1 MALRGLLGR
10 QSIKKNTNQRKI
22 MTTEIIIER
31 VKLQKIRLD
40 GGTQPRKEIDE
51 PLVQHYTEVLL
62 EGKDKFPPIELW
74 FDGKSYWPS
83 DGFHRFHS
91 HKRAGFLDIEAII
104 NQGTKRDAF
113 RACLKA
119 NSKHGKPRTPEERRY
134 VVQMAL
140 EDIEYG
146 EASDSIIAELC
157 DVSIQTVGRVSKLLG
172 LEKTSRVGKDGR
184 RISTVNIGRPAA
196 PPPPP
201 PEPEYTEDDKLH
213 EMAIEHTALS
223 EENTKLKD
231 MLAIKTLPVS
241 EKARTEVQETI
252 EQLRAE
258 VKDLEFKL
266 RTMTQSRNEF
276 QNKNAE
282 MIKQLTYWKKRVERA
297 EKSLES
303 K

>member
-1 MALRGLLGR
+1 
-10 QSIKKNTNQRKI
+10 
-22 MTTEIIIER
+22 MTTDIPYIER
-31 VKLQKIRLD
+31 IKLQKIRLD

-51 PLVQHYTEVLL
+51 PLVQHYTEILL
-62 EGKDKFPPIELW
+62 EGKDKFPPIDLW

-83 DGFHRFHS
+83 DGFHRFHA
-91 HKRAGFLDIEAII
+91 HKRAGFLDIEASI

-146 EASDSIIAELC
+146 NSTDAFIAELC
-157 DVSIQTVGRVSKLLG
+157 DVSISTVGRVKKMLG
-172 LEKTSRVGKDGR
+172 LEKTSVVDKNGR
-184 RISTVNIGRPAA
+184 KMNTTNIGRPPA

-241 EKARTEVQETI
+241 EEARTEVQETI

-282 MIKQLTYWKKRVERA
+282 MIKQLTYWKKRAERS
-297 EKSLES
+297 EKALES

>member
-1 MALRGLLGR
+1 
-10 QSIKKNTNQRKI
+10 
-22 MTTEIIIER
+22 MTER
-31 VKLQKIRLD
+31 IKLQKIRLD

-62 EGKDKFPPIELW
+62 EGKDQFPPIDLW

-83 DGFHRFHS
+83 DGFHRFHA
-91 HKRAGFLDIEAII
+91 HKRAGFLDIEAVV

-113 RACLKA
+113 LACLRA
-119 NSKHGKPRTPEERRY
+119 NGKHGKPRTPEERRY

-140 EDIEYG
+140 EDIELG
-146 EASDSIIAELC
+146 EKTDVEIALIC
-157 DVSIQTVGRVSKLLG
+157 DVSSMTVGRVRKAMG
-172 LEKTSRVGKDGR
+172 LEAASRVDKNGQR
-184 RISTVNIGRPAA
+184 VNISGRGPKPA
-196 PPPPP
+196 PE
-201 PEPEYTEDDKLH
+201 PEPEYTEDDKMH
-213 EMAIEHTALS
+213 ELAIEHTALS
-223 EENTKLKD
+223 EENTKLRD

-258 VKDLEFKL
+258 VKDLDFKL

-276 QNKNAE
+276 QSKNAE
-282 MIKQLTYWKKRVERA
+282 MIKQMTYWKKRAERA
-297 EKSLES
+297 EKALES

>member
-1 MALRGLLGR
+1 
-10 QSIKKNTNQRKI
+10 
-22 MTTEIIIER
+22 MTER
-31 VKLQKIRLD
+31 IKLQKIRLD

-62 EGKDKFPPIELW
+62 EGKDQFPPIDLW

-83 DGFHRFHS
+83 DGFHRFHA
-91 HKRAGFLDIEAII
+91 HKRAGFLDIEATV

-113 RACLKA
+113 LACLKA
-119 NSKHGKPRTPEERRY
+119 NGKHGKPRTPEERRY

-140 EDIEYG
+140 EDIELG
-146 EASDSIIAELC
+146 EKTDVEIAAIC
-157 DVSIQTVGRVSKLLG
+157 DVSSMTVGRVRKAMG
-172 LEKTSRVGKDGR
+172 LEKSNRVNQDGK
-184 RISTVNIGRPAA
+184 SVNIAGRGPKPA
-196 PPPPP
+196 PE
-201 PEPEYTEDDKLH
+201 PEPEYTEDDKMH
-213 EMAIEHTALS
+213 ELAIEHTALS

-231 MLAIKTLPVS
+231 MLAIRTLPVS

-252 EQLRAE
+252 ESLRAE

-276 QNKNAE
+276 QSKNAE
-282 MIKQLTYWKKRVERA
+282 MIKQLNYWKKRVERA
-297 EKSLES
+297 EKALES

>member
-1 MALRGLLGR
+1 MALRRLLGK
-10 QSIKKNTNQRKI
+10 QSLKKTINKRKT
-22 MTTEIIIER
+22 MTER
-31 VKLQKIRLD
+31 VLLNKIRLD

-62 EGKDKFPPIELW
+62 EGKDKFPPIDLW

-83 DGFHRFHS
+83 DGFHRFHA
-91 HKRAGFLDIEAII
+91 HKRAGFLDIESVV

-113 RACLKA
+113 LACLKA
-119 NSKHGKPRTPEERRY
+119 NGKHGKPRTPEERRY

-140 EDIEYG
+140 EDIELG
-146 EASDSIIAELC
+146 EKTDVEIALIC
-157 DVSIQTVGRVSKLLG
+157 DVSSMTVGRVRKAMG
-172 LEKTSRVGKDGR
+172 LEAASRVDKNGQR
-184 RISTVNIGRPAA
+184 VNITGRGPKPA
-196 PPPPP
+196 PE
-201 PEPEYTEDDKLH
+201 PEPEYTEDDKMH
-213 EMAIEHTALS
+213 ELAIEHTALS

-231 MLAIKTLPVS
+231 MLAIRTLPVS

-252 EQLRAE
+252 ESLRAE

-276 QNKNAE
+276 QSKNAE
-282 MIKQLTYWKKRVERA
+282 MIKQLNYWKKRVERA
-297 EKSLES
+297 EKALES

>member
-1 MALRGLLGR
+1 MALRRLLGK
-10 QSIKKNTNQRKI
+10 QSLKKSINKRKT
-22 MTTEIIIER
+22 MTER
-31 VKLQKIRLD
+31 IKLQKIRLD

-62 EGKDKFPPIELW
+62 EGKDQFPPIELW

-83 DGFHRFHS
+83 DGFHRFHA
-91 HKRAGFLDIEAII
+91 HKRAGFLDIEAIV

-113 RACLKA
+113 LACLKA
-119 NSKHGKPRTPEERRY
+119 NGKHGKPRTPEERRY

-140 EDIEYG
+140 EDIELG
-146 EASDSIIAELC
+146 EKTDVEIAAIC
-157 DVSIQTVGRVSKLLG
+157 DVSSMTVGRVRKAMG
-172 LEKTSRVGKDGR
+172 LEKSNRVNQEGK
-184 RISTVNIGRPAA
+184 SVNIAGRGPKPA
-196 PPPPP
+196 PE
-201 PEPEYTEDDKLH
+201 PEPEYTEDDKMH
-213 EMAIEHTALS
+213 ELAIEHTALS

-231 MLAIKTLPVS
+231 MLAIRTLPVS

-252 EQLRAE
+252 ESLRAE

-276 QNKNAE
+276 QSKNAE
-282 MIKQLTYWKKRVERA
+282 MIKQLNYWKKRVERA
-297 EKSLES
+297 EKALES

>member
-1 MALRGLLGR
+1 
-10 QSIKKNTNQRKI
+10 
-22 MTTEIIIER
+22 MTER
-31 VKLQKIRLD
+31 IKLQKIRLD

-51 PLVQHYTEVLL
+51 PLVQHYTEILL

-83 DGFHRFHS
+83 DGFHRFHA
-91 HKRAGFLDIEAII
+91 HKRAGFLDIEATVS
-104 NQGTKRDAF
+104 QGTKRDAF
-113 RACLKA
+113 KACLKA
-119 NSKHGKPRTPEERRY
+119 NSKHGKPRTPDERRY

-146 EASDSIIAELC
+146 DASDHVIAELC
-157 DVSIQTVGRVSKLLG
+157 DVSVQTVGRVRKALG
-172 LEKTSRVGKDGR
+172 LEKTSTVGKDGR
-184 RISTVNIGRPAA
+184 RLNTANIGRPAA
-196 PPPPP
+196 
-201 PEPEYTEDDKLH
+201 PEPEYTEDDKMH
-213 EMAIEHTALS
+213 ELAIEQIALT

-231 MLAIKTLPVS
+231 MLAVRSLPVS

-252 EQLRAE
+252 ESLRAE

-282 MIKQLTYWKKRVERA
+282 MIKQLTYWKKRAERS
-297 EKSLES
+297 EKALES

>member
-1 MALRGLLGR
+1 
-10 QSIKKNTNQRKI
+10 
-22 MTTEIIIER
+22 MTER
-31 VKLQKIRLD
+31 VQLNKIRLD

-62 EGKDKFPPIELW
+62 EGKDKFPPVDLW
-74 FDGKSYWPS
+74 FDGKSYWLS
-83 DGFHRFHS
+83 DGFHRFHA
-91 HKRAGFLDIEAII
+91 HKRAGFLDIEAVV

-113 RACLKA
+113 LACLKA
-119 NSKHGKPRTPEERRY
+119 NGKHGKPRTPEERRY

-140 EDIEYG
+140 EDIELG
-146 EASDSIIAELC
+146 EKTDVEIALIC
-157 DVSIQTVGRVSKLLG
+157 DVSSMTVGRVRKAMG
-172 LEKTSRVGKDGR
+172 LEAATRVNKLGQRVDVTGR
-184 RISTVNIGRPAA
+184 GPKPAPA
-196 PPPPP
+196 

-213 EMAIEHTALS
+213 EMAVEQIALT

-241 EKARTEVQETI
+241 EEARIEVQETI
-252 EQLRAE
+252 ESLRSE

-276 QNKNAE
+276 QSKNAE
-282 MIKQLTYWKKRVERA
+282 MIKQMTYWKRRA
-297 EKSLES
+297 EKAEKALES

>member
-1 MALRGLLGR
+1 
-10 QSIKKNTNQRKI
+10 

-51 PLVQHYTEVLL
+51 PLVQHYTEILL
-62 EGKDKFPPIELW
+62 EGKDTFPPIDLW
-74 FDGKSYWPS
+74 FDGKAYWPS
-83 DGFHRFHS
+83 DGFHRFHA
-91 HKRAGFLDIEAII
+91 HKRAGFLDIEAVI

-297 EKSLES
+297 EKALES

>member
-1 MALRGLLGR
+1 VALRGLLGR
-10 QSIKKNTNQRKI
+10 QSIKKNTKQRKA
-22 MTTEIIIER
+22 MK
-31 VKLQKIRLD
+31 VNLQKIRLD

-83 DGFHRFHS
+83 DGFHRYFA
-91 HKRAGFLDIEAII
+91 HKRAGFLDIEA
-104 NQGTKRDAF
+104 NVNEGTKRDAF
-113 RACLKA
+113 KACLKA

-146 EASDSIIAELC
+146 DASDHVIAELC
-157 DVSIQTVGRVSKLLG
+157 DVSVQTVGRVRKLLG
-172 LEKTSRVGKDGR
+172 LEKTTTVGKDGR
-184 RISTVNIGRPAA
+184 RLNTTNIGRPAA
-196 PPPPP
+196 PPP
-201 PEPEYTEDDKLH
+201 EPEYTEEDKLH
-213 EMAIEHTALS
+213 ELAIEHTALS

-241 EKARTEVQETI
+241 EEARVEVQETI
-252 EQLRAE
+252 ESLRSE
-258 VKDLEFKL
+258 VKDLEFRL

-276 QNKNAE
+276 QSKNAE
-282 MIKQLTYWKKRVERA
+282 MIKQMTYWKKRAERA
-297 EKSLES
+297 EKALES

>member
-1 MALRGLLGR
+1 
-10 QSIKKNTNQRKI
+10 
-22 MTTEIIIER
+22 MTER
-31 VKLQKIRLD
+31 IQLQKIRLD

-62 EGKDKFPPIELW
+62 EGKDRFPPVDLW

-83 DGFHRFHS
+83 DGFHRFHA
-91 HKRAGFLDIEAII
+91 HKRAGFLDIEAVV

-113 RACLKA
+113 LACLKA
-119 NSKHGKPRTPEERRY
+119 NGKHGKPRTPEERRY

-140 EDIEYG
+140 EDIELG
-146 EASDSIIAELC
+146 EKTDVEIALIC
-157 DVSIQTVGRVSKLLG
+157 DVSSMTVGRVRKAMG
-172 LEKTSRVGKDGR
+172 LEAATRVNKNGQKVDITGR
-184 RISTVNIGRPAA
+184 GPKVA
-196 PPPPP
+196 PVPVL
-201 PEPEYTEDDKLH
+201 EYTEEDKMH
-213 EMAIEHTALS
+213 ELAIEHTALS

-258 VKDLEFKL
+258 VKDLEFRL

-276 QNKNAE
+276 QSKNAE
-282 MIKQLTYWKKRVERA
+282 MIKQMTYWKKRTERA
-297 EKSLES
+297 EKALES

>member
-1 MALRGLLGR
+1 
-10 QSIKKNTNQRKI
+10 
-22 MTTEIIIER
+22 MTTELDIQR
-31 VKLQKIRLD
+31 VRLQKIRLD

-83 DGFHRFHS
+83 DGFHRFHA
-91 HKRAGFLDIEAII
+91 HKRAGFLDIEAVI

-113 RACLKA
+113 KACLKA

-140 EDIEYG
+140 EDIEFSN
-146 EASDSIIAELC
+146 ESDHTIAELC
-157 DVSIQTVGRVSKLLG
+157 DVSVQTVGRVKKMLG
-172 LEKTSRVGKDGR
+172 LENTTRVDKNGR
-184 RISTVNIGRPAA
+184 RMNTANIGRPVA
-196 PPPPP
+196 PPPE

-213 EMAIEHTALS
+213 EMAIEQIALT

-231 MLAIKTLPVS
+231 LLAVKSLPVS
-241 EKARTEVQETI
+241 EKARVEVQETI
-252 EQLRAE
+252 ETLRAE

-276 QNKNAE
+276 QSKNAE
-282 MIKQLTYWKKRVERA
+282 MIKQMNYWKKRAERA
-297 EKSLES
+297 EKALES

>member
-1 MALRGLLGR
+1 MALRRLLGK
-10 QSIKKNTNQRKI
+10 QSLKKTINKRKT
-22 MTTEIIIER
+22 MTER
-31 VKLQKIRLD
+31 VLLNKIRLD

-62 EGKDKFPPIELW
+62 EGKDQFPPVDLW

-83 DGFHRFHS
+83 DGFHRFHA
-91 HKRAGFLDIEAII
+91 HKRAGFLDIEAVV

-113 RACLKA
+113 LACLKA
-119 NSKHGKPRTPEERRY
+119 NGKHGKPRTPEERRY

-140 EDIEYG
+140 EDIELG
-146 EASDSIIAELC
+146 EKTDVEIALIC
-157 DVSIQTVGRVSKLLG
+157 DVSSMTVGRVRKAMG
-172 LEKTSRVGKDGR
+172 LEAASRVDKNGQR
-184 RISTVNIGRPAA
+184 VNITGRGPKAA
-196 PPPPP
+196 PE

-213 EMAIEHTALS
+213 ELAIEHTALS

-231 MLAIKTLPVS
+231 MLAIRTLPVS

-252 EQLRAE
+252 ESLRAE

-276 QNKNAE
+276 QSKNAE
-282 MIKQLTYWKKRVERA
+282 MIKQLNYWKKRVERA
-297 EKSLES
+297 EKALES

>member
-1 MALRGLLGR
+1 
-10 QSIKKNTNQRKI
+10 

-51 PLVQHYTEVLL
+51 PLVQHYTEILL

-74 FDGKSYWPS
+74 FDGKFYWPS
-83 DGFHRFHS
+83 DGFHRFHA
-91 HKRAGFLDIEAII
+91 HKRAGFLDIEAVI

-113 RACLKA
+113 TACLKA
-119 NSKHGKPRTPEERRY
+119 NSKHGKPRTPDERRY

-140 EDIEYG
+140 EDIEYSN
-146 EASDSIIAELC
+146 ATDHRIAELC
-157 DVSIQTVGRVSKLLG
+157 DLSVQTVGRARKVLG
-172 LEKTSRVGKDGR
+172 LEKTTRVTKDGKT
-184 RISTVNIGRPAA
+184 ISTTNRGRPPT

-201 PEPEYTEDDKLH
+201 PAPVYTEDDKLH
-213 EMAIEHTALS
+213 EMAIEQIALT

-231 MLAIKTLPVS
+231 MLAIKTLPAS
-241 EKARTEVQETI
+241 ERARTEVQETI
-252 EQLRAE
+252 ESLRAE
-258 VKDLEFKL
+258 VKDLDFRL

-282 MIKQLTYWKKRVERA
+282 MIKQLSYWKKRAERS
-297 EKSLES
+297 EKALES